1 MGNMSSIGNTLS
13 RPAVVACWLTLVG
26 GLPAALAQS
35 PPTPATAD
43 RRPVPTAGD
52 AAQPAEATTTLSSSN
67 ASLLRLTEMALQNNP
82 TVRQARANLRGVRGM
97 RFQVSRYPNPTVGYV
112 GTEIGNEGRAGQQG
126 LYVNQQF
133 VTSGKLGMNDQI
145 YGWYEQVA
153 QWNVQIQELRV
164 SGAVRQSYFDLLA
177 NRSRLALLK
186 ELTAISEKSAKQ
198 TESLFDA
205 GEIAHGQK
213 LQAQLYVRRNRIAIA
228 TAESALLASQRRLLN
243 VIGTFDVPLTDMQ
256 GQLDAPLPPKL
267 EFETTWHQMRSTS
280 PELKAAQSDVV
291 RSQWRIEREQV
302 EPVPNLNTSL
312 SAQYDYATQYT
323 IATFQVGIP
332 LPVYNKNRGRI
343 QAAQAGYIRASHEV
357 RRKELELRQRLITAI
372 NAYQS
377 ARNQAFQI
385 EQGVLP
391 LARESLQTTSKTFEL
406 GESSYQDLLTA
417 QRSLV
422 QSGLNAIEARRIVF
436 RTFSQ
441 IDTYLL
447 SDGLTAARQTP
458 LP

>member
-1 MGNMSSIGNTLS
+1 
-13 RPAVVACWLTLVG
+13 
-26 GLPAALAQS
+26 
-35 PPTPATAD
+35 
-43 RRPVPTAGD
+43 
-52 AAQPAEATTTLSSSN
+52 
-67 ASLLRLTEMALQNNP
+67 
-82 TVRQARANLRGVRGM
+82 M

-312 SAQYDYATQYT
+312 SAQ
-323 IATFQVGIP
+323 
-332 LPVYNKNRGRI
+332 
-343 QAAQAGYIRASHEV
+343 
-357 RRKELELRQRLITAI
+357 
-372 NAYQS
+372 
-377 ARNQAFQI
+377 
-385 EQGVLP
+385 
-391 LARESLQTTSKTFEL
+391 
-406 GESSYQDLLTA
+406 
-417 QRSLV
+417 
-422 QSGLNAIEARRIVF
+422 
-436 RTFSQ
+436 
-441 IDTYLL
+441 
-447 SDGLTAARQTP
+447 
-458 LP
+458 